1 MAGDHTY
8 HALYIIDMIHIFL
21 EGLLCSCTC
30 RAHVRIP
37 TWQPRI
43 QEFAMGGAV
52 YQRCG
57 NVCEAVWTEEGGA
70 VRLRRGGG
78 GGGGGGC
85 SRQVTLIN
93 SSLTCTHSLLK
104 HKKHHGKRVHSAPA
118 LSCST
123 ASLTFVRT
131 TELSGLLSMAQH
143 VICRSLSSGRGGGGR
158 GRQKL
163 PGGGISYAMGG
174 GGRPPQGYAGSGA
187 ATWCSR
193 FMTHYSFFV
202 NGLIIWRGGGGG
214 GGDKYFNV

>member
-1 MAGDHTY
+1 MYAKLFERRRGVQSAYD
-8 HALYIIDMIHIFL
+8 
-21 EGLLCSCTC
+21 
-30 RAHVRIP
+30 
-37 TWQPRI
+37 
-43 QEFAMGGAV
+43 GG
-52 YQRCG
+52 G
-57 NVCEAVWTEEGGA
+57 GGGGA
-70 VRLRRGGG
+70 VRLRR

-143 VICRSLSSGRGGGGR
+143 VICRSLSSGRGGG
-158 GRQKL
+158 RQKL

-174 GGRPPQGYAGSGA
+174 AAAPPKAMLDPGLSPSIGSFA
-187 ATWCSR
+187 R
-193 FMTHYSFFV
+193 
-202 NGLIIWRGGGGG
+202 NLI
-214 GGDKYFNV
+214 

>member
-1 MAGDHTY
+1 MRSCLNG
-8 HALYIIDMIHIFL
+8 
-21 EGLLCSCTC
+21 GGGCSPLT
-30 RAHVRIP
+30 
-37 TWQPRI
+37 T
-43 QEFAMGGAV
+43 GG
-52 YQRCG
+52 
-57 NVCEAVWTEEGGA
+57 
-70 VRLRRGGG
+70 RGGGEQSAYDG

-143 VICRSLSSGRGGGGR
+143 VICRSLSSGRGGGG

-174 GGRPPQGYAGSGA
+174 AAAPPIAMLDPGLSITTASFS
-187 ATWCSR
+187 AT
-193 FMTHYSFFV
+193 T
-202 NGLIIWRGGGGG
+202 LL
-214 GGDKYFNV
+214 

>member
-1 MAGDHTY
+1 MRSCLNG
-8 HALYIIDMIHIFL
+8 
-21 EGLLCSCTC
+21 GGGCSPLT
-30 RAHVRIP
+30 
-37 TWQPRI
+37 T
-43 QEFAMGGAV
+43 GGSSPL
-52 YQRCG
+52 
-57 NVCEAVWTEEGGA
+57 TT
-70 VRLRRGGG
+70 GGG

-143 VICRSLSSGRGGGGR
+143 VICRSLSSERG

-174 GGRPPQGYAGSGA
+174 AAAPPPPPPPKAMLDPGLNGSG
-187 ATWCSR
+187 SR
-193 FMTHYSFFV
+193 RY
-202 NGLIIWRGGGGG
+202 NGAIRAGNL
-214 GGDKYFNV
+214 NQLCTAVSL